1 MGKRGRKKRTRRQ
14 VEEDWNELYGKEFL
28 DDLER
33 VKANPFMSLA
43 SIARKYN
50 RSREFISQMFRY
62 INGETYSSFRRKKKD
77 DLKAEISNMGCPCN
91 PESKIL
97 SGDSSRNAT
106 KHNAIARM
114 IFTNI
119 MKDNNINIRW
129 DKINENITNVNGNC
143 ICVTSRE
150 QNRHHNMNYIVS
162 IKQVQKNIDH
172 NIEILAIYMR
182 HHDKWGV
189 IKLSDHM
196 NIKTIIIPPPDKTNI
211 KKSFRLK
218 REDYLDRWDIIIGD
232 KECLYR

>member
-1 MGKRGRKKRTRRQ
+1 
-14 VEEDWNELYGKEFL
+14 
-28 DDLER
+28 
-33 VKANPFMSLA
+33 
-43 SIARKYN
+43 
-50 RSREFISQMFRY
+50 
-62 INGETYSSFRRKKKD
+62 
-77 DLKAEISNMGCPCN
+77 
-91 PESKIL
+91 
-97 SGDSSRNAT
+97 
-106 KHNAIARM
+106 
-114 IFTNI
+114 

-143 ICVTSRE
+143 ICVTSRG
-150 QNRHHNMNYIVS
+150 QDRHHNMNYIVS
-162 IKQVQKNIDH
+162 IKQVQKNIDN

-189 IKLSDHM
+189 IKLSDQM